1 MIIVM
6 STKAGDTE
14 VQKVV
19 DLLEGR
25 GYGHHISRGVE
36 RTLIGAIGTPDGEK
50 RTLAEQ
56 LMTMQGVERVVPI
69 VRSYKLVSREHQ
81 EQTSVVYIGSA
92 PFGRGNIGM
101 IAGPCAIESA
111 EQTVT
116 AAKAVK
122 DAGATV
128 LRGGAFKPRTSPYDF
143 QGLGEEGLKILAE
156 AGRQTDLPTVTEARE
171 ARHIDLVARYA
182 DAIQIGARNMQNYDL
197 LQAAGETGLPI
208 ILKRGLS
215 ATVEEW
221 LKAAEYVA
229 SVGNLN
235 IMLCERGIRTFETIT
250 RFTLDLAG
258 MVAAKNET
266 HLPIIVDPSHS
277 TGHHSLVAP
286 MTLAA
291 LASGADGVMI
301 EVHPHPDRA
310 LCDSLQ
316 QLTPR
321 NFTRLMDRVRDL
333 SSAMGLQLGNTAR
346 EA

>member
-1 MIIVM
+1 
-6 STKAGDTE
+6 
-14 VQKVV
+14 
-19 DLLEGR
+19 
-25 GYGHHISRGVE
+25 
-36 RTLIGAIGTPDGEK
+36 
-50 RTLAEQ
+50 
-56 LMTMQGVERVVPI
+56 MTMQGVERVVPI

-143 QGLGEEGLKILAE
+143 QGLGEEGLKILAD

-215 ATVEEW
+215 ATVEDVYKRQVLHKKPGFRIEIFAIAEM
-221 LKAAEYVA
+221 LKKQRGVRALFESYVA
-229 SVGNLN
+229 
-235 IMLCERGIRTFETIT
+235 
-250 RFTLDLAG
+250 DA
-258 MVAAKNET
+258 
-266 HLPIIVDPSHS
+266 DPVIQVVVCLLYTSRC
-277 TGHHSLVAP
+277 V
-286 MTLAA
+286 
-291 LASGADGVMI
+291 
-301 EVHPHPDRA
+301 
-310 LCDSLQ
+310 
-316 QLTPR
+316 
-321 NFTRLMDRVRDL
+321 
-333 SSAMGLQLGNTAR
+333 
-346 EA
+346 

>member
-6 STKAGDTE
+6 SSKATDTD
-14 VQKVV
+14 VQRVV
-19 DLLEGR
+19 DALENR

-50 RTLAEQ
+50 RSASQQ
-56 LMTMQGVERVVPI
+56 LMALLNVERVVPI
-69 VRSYKLVSREHQ
+69 LRPYKLVSREYR
-81 EQTSVVYIGSA
+81 EETSIVYIGDA
-92 PFGRGNIGM
+92 AFGRGQFGV
-101 IAGPCAIESA
+101 IAGPCTVES
-111 EQTVT
+111 EQQTLE
-116 AAKAVK
+116 AARAVK
-122 DAGATV
+122 AAGATC

-143 QGLGEEGLKILAE
+143 QGLGEEGLKILAA
-156 AGRQTDLPTVTEARE
+156 AGAETGLPIVTEARDVS
-171 ARHIDLVARYA
+171 HIDLVAEYA
-182 DAIQIGARNMQNYDL
+182 DAIQVGARNMQNYDL
-197 LQAAGETGLPI
+197 LLSAGKSGKPVV
-208 ILKRGLS
+208 LKRGLS

-229 SVGNLN
+229 SEGNFD
-235 IMLCERGIRTFETIT
+235 IILCERGLRTFETIT

-258 MVAAKNET
+258 MAAAKQET

-291 LASGADGVMI
+291 MAAGADGVMI

-310 LCDSLQ
+310 LCDSAQ

-321 NFTRLMDRVRDL
+321 NFQRLMDRMRKL
-333 SSAMGLQLGNTAR
+333 SSALDVQLG
-346 EA
+346 EAGHKE

>member
-36 RTLIGAIGTPDGEK
+36 RTLIGAIGTADGEK

-235 IMLCERGIRTFETIT
+235 II
-250 RFTLDLAG
+250 DLAG